1 MKDIR
6 KYSNDELS
14 LNVFN
19 DAYFYNELW
28 NVDYVIALVKEEFI
42 YNNKQMEKLIYDIE
56 EYTKEQ
62 DVQQALARGECQ

>member
-1 MKDIR
+1 VKDIR

-19 DAYFYNELW
+19 DSYFYNELW

-56 EYTKEQ
+56 EYKKEQ

>member
-19 DAYFYNELW
+19 DSYFYNELW

-56 EYTKEQ
+56 EYKKEQ

>member
-28 NVDYVIALVKEEFI
+28 SADYVIALVKEEFI

-56 EYTKEQ
+56 EYKKEQ